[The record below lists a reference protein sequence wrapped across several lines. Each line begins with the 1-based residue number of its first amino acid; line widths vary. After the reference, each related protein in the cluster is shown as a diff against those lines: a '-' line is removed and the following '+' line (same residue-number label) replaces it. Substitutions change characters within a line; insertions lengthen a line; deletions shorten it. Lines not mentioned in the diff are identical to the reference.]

1 MLGRMLGEDIELQ
14 LQLQPGLWSTVA
26 DQGQVEQV
34 LVNLVVNA
42 RDAMPRGGRIELGT
56 QDDSAGAP
64 TAFPLDERKAGE
76 WVRLLVRDSGVG
88 MSPEVKAHLF
98 EPFFTTKPA
107 GLGTGLGLA
116 TVYGIVSQSGGHV
129 HVESAPGRGSTF
141 VVCLPRTPG
150 AAAILPLEP
159 AGDPRGGAET
169 VLLVEDDR
177 QVRGVVERALREA
190 GYQVLAAAS
199 GAQALELVRGASGP
213 PHLVV
218 TDIVMPGMDGPTL
231 ARELRRLLPA
241 IAVLFVSGYS
251 EEAIERHGVLL
262 AGAALLAKPF
272 TTTALLSGVRGALDA
287 RRG

>member
-1 MLGRMLGEDIELQ
+1 
-14 LQLQPGLWSTVA
+14 
-26 DQGQVEQV
+26 
-34 LVNLVVNA
+34 
-42 RDAMPRGGRIELGT
+42 
-56 QDDSAGAP
+56 
-64 TAFPLDERKAGE
+64 
-76 WVRLLVRDSGVG
+76 
-88 MSPEVKAHLF
+88 
-98 EPFFTTKPA
+98 
-107 GLGTGLGLA
+107 
-116 TVYGIVSQSGGHV
+116 
-129 HVESAPGRGSTF
+129 
-141 VVCLPRTPG
+141 
-150 AAAILPLEP
+150 
-159 AGDPRGGAET
+159 
-169 VLLVEDDR
+169 
-177 QVRGVVERALREA
+177 VVERALREA